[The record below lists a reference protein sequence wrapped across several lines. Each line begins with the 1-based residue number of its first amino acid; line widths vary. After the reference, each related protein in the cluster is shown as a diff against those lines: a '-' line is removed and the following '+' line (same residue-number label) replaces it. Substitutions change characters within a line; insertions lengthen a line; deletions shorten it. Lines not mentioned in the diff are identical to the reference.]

1 MAWCRRTDTI
11 RFNGT
16 FSIGKK
22 NRSGMSKMEDIST
35 IDKKHFRDLEW
46 LKSNVTKRIILRLTI
61 SHYDPMG
68 CFLNIS
74 LTNFKI
80 ITAKIMEFTTA
91 NKYDEE
97 ITDNEFLLD
106 VGRHLELLSHYK
118 ELLPMRR
125 ALISI
130 SHIRHQRISRRQH

>member
-1 MAWCRRTDTI
+1 MVL
-11 RFNGT
+11 

-22 NRSGMSKMEDIST
+22 NRFGMTKMEDIST
-35 IDKKHFRDLEW
+35 IDKRHFRDLEW
-46 LKSNVTKRIILRLTI
+46 LKSNVTKRIILRLTM
-61 SHYDPMG
+61 SHYDPIG

-80 ITAKIMEFTTA
+80 ITAKVMEITTA

-97 ITDNEFLLD
+97 ITDHQFLLD

-125 ALISI
+125 ALIPI
-130 SHIRHQRISRRQH
+130 GHELYGINVFHDASRRLH